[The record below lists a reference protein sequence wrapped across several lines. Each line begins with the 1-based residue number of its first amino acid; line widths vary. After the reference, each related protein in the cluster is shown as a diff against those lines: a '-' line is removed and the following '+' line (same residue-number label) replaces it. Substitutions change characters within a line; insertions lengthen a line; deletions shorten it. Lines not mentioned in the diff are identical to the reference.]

1 MLSLLYSSYGKYL
14 PLSVLDK
21 LIVLLILAFGNFLK
35 WHTITSLIFF
45 SWSSFL
51 DIAFS
56 ATIFFVVLRSK
67 QSMNS
72 RVEVVTII
80 SVILTFLPNYVS
92 TPPIEGYEI
101 QTGVLKLFIFCNSFY
116 LIMLIMSLLTLN
128 KNFSLFPSARGVT
141 SHGPY
146 SLVRHPIYSC
156 YIYMQ
161 VMYCFISP
169 SLTRIILL
177 IGLIVGCLIR
187 AHKEE
192 SLLCVNQKYLIYRE
206 KVKCAIFNP
215 FFAIPALSVGCFQVV
230 NIFFDYQ

>member
-101 QTGVLKLFIFCNSFY
+101 QKGLQ
-116 LIMLIMSLLTLN
+116 
-128 KNFSLFPSARGVT
+128 ADGRGRQA
-141 SHGPY
+141 SRRGP
-146 SLVRHPIYSC
+146 P
-156 YIYMQ
+156 
-161 VMYCFISP
+161 
-169 SLTRIILL
+169 
-177 IGLIVGCLIR
+177 
-187 AHKEE
+187 
-192 SLLCVNQKYLIYRE
+192 
-206 KVKCAIFNP
+206 
-215 FFAIPALSVGCFQVV
+215 
-230 NIFFDYQ
+230 